1 LRRDDLVFR
10 QQSSERLQGVRLGG
24 EAFVLRYFGA
34 EAGDRMV
41 IINFGPELHLESMPE
56 PLLAPPSNA
65 SWRMLWSSEAIAYG
79 GYGAPPFEPDKA
91 WLIPGEAAMV
101 LASTVD

>member
-1 LRRDDLVFR
+1 
-10 QQSSERLQGVRLGG
+10 
-24 EAFVLRYFGA
+24 
-34 EAGDRMV
+34 
-41 IINFGPELHLESMPE
+41 
-56 PLLAPPSNA
+56 
-65 SWRMLWSSEAIAYG
+65 MLWSSEAIAYG